1 MGRLEE
7 LTNSQRNALS
17 AMGVQLYFAR
27 PAEAPA
33 AGTPPPAEA
42 KAKTKAETVVEPVLP
57 SPVRPEVK
65 APPEESVESPVV
77 PVPASAPSI
86 APIRFDWVRG
96 GGGLLWVDQI
106 AQDQQAFVQD
116 VVRFLDWRFNCG
128 ATGVQSGTFQWPQ
141 LTATEGSPRRPLAAF
156 YAKQCGGMAGE
167 NRQPAW
173 LLVDGYVAEEVLT
186 HLDELGAVRCFVLEQ
201 FAQAVSDPSAKRALW
216 QTITK

>member
-33 AGTPPPAEA
+33 AGTPPPAEV
-42 KAKTKAETVVEPVLP
+42 KA
-57 SPVRPEVK
+57 K
-65 APPEESVESPVV
+65 APPEVEPVEPPVV
-77 PVPASAPSI
+77 PLSASAPSI

-128 ATGVQSGTFQWPQ
+128 ATGLQSGTFQWPQ

-186 HLDELGAVRCFVLEQ
+186 HLDELGAVPCFVLEQ